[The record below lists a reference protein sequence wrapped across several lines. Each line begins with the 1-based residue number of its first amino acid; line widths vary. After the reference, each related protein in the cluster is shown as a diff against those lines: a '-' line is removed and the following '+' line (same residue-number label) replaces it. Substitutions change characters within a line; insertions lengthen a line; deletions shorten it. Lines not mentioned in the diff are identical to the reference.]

1 MITGIFISVGVI
13 LALAIGVFL
22 ASMYKKV
29 TVGSRVIIARRFN
42 GKRDVSTTGLVV
54 VPFFHSYEYLDMAI
68 KSIPFERSSKI
79 AKTEQGGAYD
89 SLYAKDNIKVDL
101 RVCFYLNINPTP
113 EAIIQVVEKH
123 GAENAGSAEY
133 LRKHFGP
140 KFSEALKTAV
150 KKFDYQD
157 LHTKR
162 IEFREEVKKGLSE
175 DLGAFQLNDVVIDDL
190 QQSPLEAHDKNNVL
204 DAEGLKIITK
214 RTAEMNVETAEIRQ
228 AEQTNIK
235 KKEVEGDNARLELN
249 RQLEEQKSKTD
260 REIQFVK
267 LEELS
272 KVKQKEQ
279 EERLKQETARIETE
293 QKIAVNLE
301 NNNREIEVTK
311 INNEKVLGVS
321 REEVERTKKVEVV
334 KTEQEVLTRKL
345 DNEILVEEK
354 RKGVAEIQATRTKV
368 ERGIA
373 VEEEETKNIK
383 VIQESNRKKVE
394 LVVAAEAKSEAEM
407 IAKVK
412 TAEAE
417 KMATIQ
423 KAESDNVKAD
433 ADLKVAAKQAE
444 AKELNAKATRVE
456 QAAVGLAEA
465 EVKLAMAD
473 ATEKEGLAEASRV
486 NAVGEAQAN
495 ATKANY
501 EAMSAISI
509 ETREHEINKLNLENA
524 RTIRIADIEANKE
537 VAKANAQVMAAA
549 MGKADIKVFGDGDI
563 FDRIKNS
570 TAFGHSLDA
579 TFKNSDILNTEI
591 NKYQSGESNLIED
604 IKVVLSKGEVSTGSV
619 GNLAIAGTFA
629 KLINDNGGIEG
640 LLKILQKK

>member
-1 MITGIFISVGVI
+1 MSTGIFISVGLI
-13 LALAIGVFL
+13 LIVAIGAFL

-301 NNNREIEVTK
+301 NNTREIEVTK

-383 VIQESNRKKVE
+383 IIQESNRKKIE

-456 QAAVGLAEA
+456 QAAIGLAEA
-465 EVKLAMAD
+465 EVKVAMAD

-604 IKVVLSKGEVSTGSV
+604 IKTVLSKGEVSTGSV
-619 GNLAIAGTFA
+619 GNLAIASTFA
-629 KLINDNGGIEG
+629 KLINENGGIEG
-640 LLKILQKK
+640 LLKLLQKK

>member
-1 MITGIFISVGVI
+1 MSTGIFISVGLI
-13 LALAIGVFL
+13 LVLAIGAFL

-162 IEFREEVKKGLSE
+162 IEFREEVKKGLAE

-228 AEQTNIK
+228 SEQTNIK

-249 RQLEEQKSKTD
+249 RQLEEQKSKTN

-267 LEELS
+267 LEEES

-279 EERLKQETARIETE
+279 EEKLKQETVRIETE

-456 QAAVGLAEA
+456 QAAIGLAEA
-465 EVKLAMAD
+465 EVKVAMAD

-604 IKVVLSKGEVSTGSV
+604 IKTVLSKGEVSTGSV

-629 KLINDNGGIEG
+629 KLINENGGIEG
-640 LLKILQKK
+640 LLKLLQKK

>member
-1 MITGIFISVGVI
+1 MSTGIFISVGVI
-13 LALAIGVFL
+13 LVLAIGAFL

-301 NNNREIEVTK
+301 NNTREIEVTK

-383 VIQESNRKKVE
+383 IIQESNRKKIE

-456 QAAVGLAEA
+456 QAAIGLAEA
-465 EVKLAMAD
+465 EVKVAMAD

-604 IKVVLSKGEVSTGSV
+604 IKTVLSKGEVSTGSV
-619 GNLAIAGTFA
+619 GNLAIASTFA
-629 KLINDNGGIEG
+629 KLINENGGIEG
-640 LLKILQKK
+640 LLKLLQKK